1 MEPFLAAQMQL
12 LQNLTTAVQNLQ
24 AQQNQQPPQAPQA
37 PRDKHR
43 EFMSHHPP
51 TYSHSVDPLDADDWL
66 KVINKKL
73 DITQCNDREK
83 VLYAAGRLEGAAA
96 DWWDAYTTAHANAN
110 AITWEEF
117 RNSFRTHHIPAGVM
131 KLKQKE
137 FLALKQ
143 GNMTISEYRDKFTQL
158 SRYAPNE
165 VDTDE
170 KRQERFLD
178 GLIGP
183 LNYQLQ
189 SHTFPNF
196 QTLLDK
202 AIGLESKRKELG
214 EQKRKFQS
222 QGQSS
227 SNTRPRFNSPQGS
240 QFRSGGQGGSY
251 QQNQQFQRTAQPPQR
266 FNQQAQRNSNS
277 QHNRAN
283 HATGTPARTNQ
294 VTPVRPNG
302 CFKCG
307 EVGHYA
313 NACPKNNTQIPQKTN
328 GQKSQQQ
335 SQARNGNQ
343 NSQGNKGQQNFMRG
357 RVNHVTAE
365 TAQEAPDVVFGMFLV
380 NSEPASVLFDSG
392 ATHSFITD
400 QFVVKHNIPKHSM
413 KKTLLVSSPGG
424 DMETRQICPRVNLKI
439 MGIDFL
445 ANLVVLKSNGVDV
458 ILGMDWLKGCD
469 GIILC
474 AKRSVLL
481 TSPQGD
487 RIEFTATAPSEEKCL
502 VNQIKG
508 KSLEDIK
515 VASEY
520 PDVFPEDLPGEGFSN
535 QLVDSITVHS
545 DTTFTKLR
553 G

>member
-1 MEPFLAAQMQL
+1 M
-12 LQNLTTAVQNLQ
+12 
-24 AQQNQQPPQAPQA
+24 
-37 PRDKHR
+37 
-43 EFMSHHPP
+43 
-51 TYSHSVDPLDADDWL
+51 DPLDADDWL

-73 DITQCNDREK
+73 DITQCNDHEK
-83 VLYAAGRLEGAAA
+83 VLYAAGHLEGAAA

-137 FLALKQ
+137 FLSLKQ
-143 GNMTISEYRDKFTQL
+143 GNMTVSEYRDKFTQL

-178 GLIGP
+178 G
-183 LNYQLQ
+183 
-189 SHTFPNF
+189 
-196 QTLLDK
+196 
-202 AIGLESKRKELG
+202 
-214 EQKRKFQS
+214 
-222 QGQSS
+222 
-227 SNTRPRFNSPQGS
+227 
-240 QFRSGGQGGSY
+240 
-251 QQNQQFQRTAQPPQR
+251 
-266 FNQQAQRNSNS
+266 
-277 QHNRAN
+277 
-283 HATGTPARTNQ
+283 TPARTNQ

-307 EVGHYA
+307 KVGHYA

-357 RVNHVTAE
+357 RMNHMTAE

-380 NSEPASVLFDSG
+380 NSEPASILFDSG

-424 DMETRQICPRVNLKI
+424 DMESRQICPRVNLKI
-439 MGIDFL
+439 IGIDFL
-445 ANLVVLKSNGVDV
+445 ANVVVLKSNGVDV
-458 ILGMDWLKGCD
+458 ILGMD
-469 GIILC
+469 
-474 AKRSVLL
+474 
-481 TSPQGD
+481 
-487 RIEFTATAPSEEKCL
+487 
-502 VNQIKG
+502 
-508 KSLEDIK
+508 
-515 VASEY
+515 
-520 PDVFPEDLPGEGFSN
+520 
-535 QLVDSITVHS
+535 
-545 DTTFTKLR
+545 
-553 G
+553 